1 MLDAT
6 FPARILSERPLSR
19 EDPLRKTTRGCLAS
33 LAEREQEESRQSGF
47 QQPRQYD
54 LVGNPI
60 LIGGIGTGFDDG
72 HDERTGHFT
81 VDR

>member
-1 MLDAT
+1 MA
-6 FPARILSERPLSR
+6 IEI
-19 EDPLRKTTRGCLAS
+19 
-33 LAEREQEESRQSGF
+33 

>member
-1 MLDAT
+1 MAID
-6 FPARILSERPLSR
+6 I
-19 EDPLRKTTRGCLAS
+19 
-33 LAEREQEESRQSGF
+33 

-60 LIGGIGTGFDDG
+60 LIVGIGTGFDDG